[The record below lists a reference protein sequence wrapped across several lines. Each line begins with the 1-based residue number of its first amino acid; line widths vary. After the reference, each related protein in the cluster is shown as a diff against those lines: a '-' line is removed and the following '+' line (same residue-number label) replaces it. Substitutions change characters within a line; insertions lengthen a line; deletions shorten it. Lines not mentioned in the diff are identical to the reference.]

1 MRDDSVLA
9 TGSSSAAFGSTK
21 EAQKVAKVR
30 EDALDDKKEKRAKLK
45 PVAQLIK
52 DEIQKE
58 LDAIRNNDT
67 VNVETD
73 AESLKAEMMGRVIAK
88 NRLISFQNR
97 ILNVLREQ

>member
-21 EAQKVAKVR
+21 EAQKVLQVRTDAK
-30 EDALDDKKEKRAKLK
+30 EDKKEKKAKLR

-67 VNVETD
+67 VNVSVD

-88 NRLISFQNR
+88 DRLISFQNR
-97 ILNVLREQ
+97 ILNVLRDK

>member
-21 EAQKVAKVR
+21 AAQRGVEVR
-30 EDALDDKKEKRAKLK
+30 EEALDDKKEKRAKLK
-45 PVAQLIK
+45 PVAQLVK

-67 VNVETD
+67 VNVEVD
-73 AESLKAEMMGRVIAK
+73 ALALKAEMMGRVIAK
-88 NRLISFQNR
+88 DRLISFQNR
-97 ILNVLREQ
+97 ILNALREK